1 MAEKTLFRK
10 VDYSLRTLLDYI
22 EMGDI
27 GLPDLQ
33 RPFVWSNTKV
43 RDLLD
48 SMYRGFP
55 VGNLVFWET
64 LTQNGARPIAQSAQR
79 PLRPTSKNPSPHGG
93 TRPGRGHGRRSGE
106 RRSPMSCA

>member
-10 VDYSLRTLLDYI
+10 VDYSIRTLLDYI

-33 RPFVWSNTKV
+33 RPFVWSNTK
-43 RDLLD
+43 D
-48 SMYRGFP
+48 RGFP

-79 PLRPTSKNPSPHGG
+79 ALRPTSSKPSPHDG
-93 TRPGRGHGRRSGE
+93 TWPGRGHGRRSGE
-106 RRSPMSCA
+106 RRSPMSYA